1 MSPSTKP
8 KFQRAV
14 WGLADF
20 CRTLIRQ
27 VWVVCRGES
36 FRSTD
41 CLAVN
46 RKTESQKR
54 KNDKTCKC
62 RVMWVPYNH
71 SVFGGF
77 RLCDWVMF
85 LDSRWYSLMFIDFR
99 HDFDRRGGSYF
110 RPPDEMSVH
119 NPNSVPDEMC
129 IVTLH
134 PPPVRRDVSAQCQL
148 CPAKHAVPNE
158 MWIRTMPPHPCSE
171 MCMPNDNHCV
181 WRNVCSHTASPIRS
195 AKCAFS
201 CK

>member
-1 MSPSTKP
+1 MHLQPIRVSEETFNDRSRIEPYGGWLN
-8 KFQRAV
+8 FDIV
-14 WGLADF
+14 D
-20 CRTLIRQ
+20 RTLIRQ
-27 VWVVCRGES
+27 VFFRGES

-71 SVFGGF
+71 SVYGGF

-134 PPPVRRDVSAQCQL
+134 PPPVRRDVSAQRQL
-148 CPAKHAVPNE
+148 CRTKCVCPVSAVPSEACCAQRNVNSHDA
-158 MWIRTMPPHPCSE
+158 PHPCSE
-171 MCMPNDNHCV
+171 MCMPNANHCV
-181 WRNVCSHTASPIRS
+181 
-195 AKCAFS
+195 
-201 CK
+201 